1 MNELIVTLVLSCS
14 MYAPMSGD
22 GISGGKTTAS
32 GKPVANGMAACPYQ
46 FPYGTVATIDVD
58 LSDWGLPQDLDC
70 QDHMHP
76 RYARGHFDIALV
88 EGPAKERIARAKK
101 FGRRKCTVTFTQPAS
116 RAPDQ
121 KPT

>member
-1 MNELIVTLVLSCS
+1 MSELIIVLVLSCS
-14 MYAPMSGD
+14 MYAPNSGD

-46 FPYGTVATIDVD
+46 FPFGTRATVDVD
-58 LSDWGLPQDLDC
+58 LADWGLPQDLDC

-88 EGPAKERIARAKK
+88 EGPAKERIAQAKK
-101 FGRRKCTVTFTQPAS
+101 FGRRKCKVTFTQEVS
-116 RAPDQ
+116 RGKKQTPQ
-121 KPT
+121 